1 MGRSRLCLDFVMTC
15 FLVHLVV
22 VSVVNWTFP
31 LNVVWW
37 LVMFCAGWLML
48 KRSRSLCLFRELLP
62 ISVGKVNFTT
72 SSASVSD
79 SEWYDLRLFDRI
91 RGLFHGYRGIRK
103 TSNSNANFS
112 VNSVTP
118 LRSENK

>member
-1 MGRSRLCLDFVMTC
+1 
-15 FLVHLVV
+15 
-22 VSVVNWTFP
+22 
-31 LNVVWW
+31 
-37 LVMFCAGWLML
+37 MFCAGWLML

-72 SSASVSD
+72 SASVSD